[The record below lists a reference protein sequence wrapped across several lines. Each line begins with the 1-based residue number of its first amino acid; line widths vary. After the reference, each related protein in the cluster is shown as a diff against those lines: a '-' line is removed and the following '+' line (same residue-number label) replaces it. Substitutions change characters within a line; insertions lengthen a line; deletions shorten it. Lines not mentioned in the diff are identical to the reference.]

1 MHTVGQ
7 EVSFGGPA
15 NGWENNI
22 KTKLV
27 YMGCEDMDQIFPAQD
42 LRPLVISGENG
53 LKLRVT

>member
-27 YMGCEDMDQIFPAQD
+27 YMGCEDMD
-42 LRPLVISGENG
+42 
-53 LKLRVT
+53 

>member
-1 MHTVGQ
+1 MWQKLESREMHTVGQ

-27 YMGCEDMDQIFPAQD
+27 YMGCEDMD
-42 LRPLVISGENG
+42 
-53 LKLRVT
+53 